1 MISSSETHDELLEQ
15 VDEHDLPELYGGLCC
30 CKATCIYSE
39 KGPWSEVENFVNYQ
53 DPTAN
58 DSDEFDND
66 DLNEMQINASLFG
79 GIGAKPGKN
88 NKEEF
93 KMMEDD
99 GDHID
104 LLEEKRK
111 SKDLREFYA
120 D

>member
-1 MISSSETHDELLEQ
+1 
-15 VDEHDLPELYGGLCC
+15 
-30 CKATCIYSE
+30 
-39 KGPWSEVENFVNYQ
+39 
-53 DPTAN
+53 
-58 DSDEFDND
+58 
-66 DLNEMQINASLFG
+66 MQINASLFG

-93 KMMEDD
+93 KMMENDE
-99 GDHID
+99 DHID